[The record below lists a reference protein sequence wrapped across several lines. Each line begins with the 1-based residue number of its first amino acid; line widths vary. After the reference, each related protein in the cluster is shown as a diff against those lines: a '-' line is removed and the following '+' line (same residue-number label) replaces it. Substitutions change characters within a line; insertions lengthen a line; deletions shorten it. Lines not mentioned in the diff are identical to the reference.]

1 MTDQPLW
8 FNESD
13 YADFLAESALL
24 FEFNVPYQKQKFQN
38 QKKIAQF
45 DRETAIRRGRLKMEL
60 VRDLY
65 RAKAKGEQG
74 LAESVFSQ
82 KVKQLSDAFAHAVLT
97 EAESKKNPLKADK
110 KNMRPEVDP
119 KDRDRDRKRE
129 DRREA
134 KQQGL
139 SNIIIVK
146 NNKLNKI
153 EIITKDDFNSETH
166 TLLKGK
172 VKKLDKGNVTKRDVN
187 YYSTLEN
194 FMNTKTSIRLLGG
207 RVEKNMEKKNQ
218 KSESSGS
225 ETQQEIEPPQMR
237 VPKDGN
243 EITDPG
249 SSYPDWDHTNDQI
262 VYSTSD
268 ALNSVSGKTTP
279 EYEQM
284 LNGSRTFGSAMQ
296 RFLKEILAAFPAAA
310 SMKFERTDPVV
321 KTSPLWSKMGMNEAQ
336 PNATIIGKGEGQ
348 KIGVSVKI
356 GEQTR
361 PSFKGEAGMVLT
373 SVFSTEQTEP
383 ITGYFDLFFKDFTD
397 ELKKLFSGAHI
408 PTPIQSDK
416 ESVISLFKE
425 KQKEEQTL
433 NTRKTIVNKAANM
446 IEDYVNQNEKL
457 KAAFLLEALTG
468 NIKFNGKDGAAQMMF
483 TARKDGSDA
492 RAIPLGPEFALS
504 LARSTDTDLTFRFAA
519 TPNSSGGFLQSVFDK
534 IKPLTEGAI
543 DAVAEIERIK
553 SQITDPMTL
562 LQAFELQLV
571 DATYKSPLIY
581 SDFYTGESENNNTII
596 FNPGSKSEE
605 QVEIP
610 VKRVYTPDGD
620 EENFIE
626 RGADA
631 LLEQYLLTNDTLIEN
646 IKSGNMDLLD
656 GLIFLEEQFQLE
668 EARNYRKE
676 YDNYHSKPE
685 QRANRSKRVLAR
697 RKMEDKGKVRKGDG
711 KDVHHEDGNPQNN
724 GDGNLKVLPKSK
736 NRSMNEDHGAG
747 FEGTPELVKRLLQD
761 TPFSNFPFV
770 GKKSKKYS
778 ETKLLKNKE

>member
-1 MTDQPLW
+1 
-8 FNESD
+8 
-13 YADFLAESALL
+13 
-24 FEFNVPYQKQKFQN
+24 
-38 QKKIAQF
+38 
-45 DRETAIRRGRLKMEL
+45 
-60 VRDLY
+60 
-65 RAKAKGEQG
+65 
-74 LAESVFSQ
+74 
-82 KVKQLSDAFAHAVLT
+82 
-97 EAESKKNPLKADK
+97 
-110 KNMRPEVDP
+110 
-119 KDRDRDRKRE
+119 
-129 DRREA
+129 
-134 KQQGL
+134 
-139 SNIIIVK
+139 
-146 NNKLNKI
+146 
-153 EIITKDDFNSETH
+153 
-166 TLLKGK
+166 
-172 VKKLDKGNVTKRDVN
+172 
-187 YYSTLEN
+187 
-194 FMNTKTSIRLLGG
+194 
-207 RVEKNMEKKNQ
+207 
-218 KSESSGS
+218 
-225 ETQQEIEPPQMR
+225 
-237 VPKDGN
+237 
-243 EITDPG
+243 
-249 SSYPDWDHTNDQI
+249 
-262 VYSTSD
+262 
-268 ALNSVSGKTTP
+268 
-279 EYEQM
+279 
-284 LNGSRTFGSAMQ
+284 
-296 RFLKEILAAFPAAA
+296 
-310 SMKFERTDPVV
+310 
-321 KTSPLWSKMGMNEAQ
+321 
-336 PNATIIGKGEGQ
+336 
-348 KIGVSVKI
+348 
-356 GEQTR
+356 
-361 PSFKGEAGMVLT
+361 
-373 SVFSTEQTEP
+373 
-383 ITGYFDLFFKDFTD
+383 
-397 ELKKLFSGAHI
+397 
-408 PTPIQSDK
+408 
-416 ESVISLFKE
+416 LFKE

-457 KAAFLLEALTG
+457 KAAFLLEAFTG

-553 SQITDPMTL
+553 SQITNPMAL

-646 IKSGNMDLLD
+646 IKNGNMDLLD

-724 GDGNLKVLPKSK
+724 GDSNLKVLPKSK

-770 GKKSKKYS
+770 GKKSKKYT